1 MEITSILQVVPGF
14 KPDVDGMGDFSR
26 RLGTALWE
34 KHSIRSHYV
43 VFRQPDVP
51 LDVREIAPNTIS
63 YPSGASPALLLNH
76 IEELRRISNF
86 DAVLVH
92 YGPYAYSPLGRPKVF
107 GKTLETLGRGS
118 NLSVF
123 FHELYASGRP
133 WKRAFWTNSEQKQ
146 CVADLLRQTTIAFT
160 SNSEYMQKLESL
172 NMAAT
177 PLVKIPV
184 VSNIGEPLLLPPL
197 AERTRQLVIFG
208 QLANRTRLYK
218 KHKGTLKTV
227 CKLLGV
233 HTVID
238 VGSGSSSLIPSQL
251 NQAVVRSVGWMDDQ
265 QLSAL
270 LSDSIAGV
278 IGYWPDVWEKSGV
291 MAAYQ
296 AHAMIP
302 VLIPLESRRA
312 QAPSFVPYV
321 VVEDLV
327 RAVTK
332 DGSIS
337 IEQMQ
342 SISNAS
348 HDYYLQN
355 QSVYRCAEVIGS
367 RLISRHG
374 SVKKL

>member
-1 MEITSILQVVPGF
+1 MEIRSILQIVPAF
-14 KPDVDGMGDFSR
+14 RPDVDGMGDFSR
-26 RLGTALWE
+26 RLGSALWE
-34 KHSIRSHYV
+34 KYSIRSHYV
-43 VFRQPDVP
+43 VFRQPRLP

-63 YPSGASPALLLNH
+63 YPSASSSAFLLSH
-76 IEELRRISNF
+76 VEDLRKIRTF
-86 DAVLVH
+86 DAILVH
-92 YGPYAYSPLGRPKVF
+92 YGPYAYSPLGTPKAF
-107 GKTLETLGRGS
+107 GKTFDTLGKDL

-133 WKRAFWTNSEQKQ
+133 WKRAFWTKKEQKQ
-146 CVADLLRQTTIAFT
+146 CVADLLRETTIAFT

-172 NMAAT
+172 NMAAS
-177 PLVKIPV
+177 PIVKIPV

-208 QLANRTRLYK
+208 QIANRVRLYK
-218 KHKGTLKTV
+218 EHKGTLQAT

-251 NQAVVRSVGWMDDQ
+251 GQAVVRRVGWMDDP

-270 LSDSIAGV
+270 LSDSVAGA

-302 VLIPLESRRA
+302 VLVPLESRRT
-312 QAPSFVPYV
+312 QAPPFVPYV
-321 VVEDLV
+321 VVEDLCRV
-327 RAVTK
+327 ATK

-342 SISNAS
+342 SISDAS
-348 HDYYLQN
+348 HGYYLQN
-355 QSVYRCAEVIGS
+355 QSVYRCAEVIAS
-367 RLISRHG
+367 RLLR
-374 SVKKL
+374 VRVPTR